1 MFSEDSVHGH
11 LVFALT
17 EHHDSWHC
25 SGRGFHFMVGGKQ
38 SVETSRP
45 SSQYVPSDLFLPP
58 RSHLLNLS
66 PHPKLASIF
75 RNQAWVCVSGTFY
88 IQTITGYHLL
98 LFTMD
103 ILVVCLCRMYECVGL
118 YFIIQFFTHSTNAFS
133 AYSIRGNI
141 QVIHEQQ

>member
-1 MFSEDSVHGH
+1 MFSEDSVHGL
-11 LVFALT
+11 LVLPLT

-38 SVETSRP
+38 SVETRRP
-45 SSQYVPSDLFLPP
+45 SSQCVPSDLFLPP

-66 PHPKLASIF
+66 PPLKLASIF
-75 RNQAWVCVSGTFY
+75 RKQTWACVSGTLY

-103 ILVVCLCRMYECVGL
+103 ILVVCVCRMYECSRLIFYYSVS
-118 YFIIQFFTHSTNAFS
+118 HSFRKC
-133 AYSIRGNI
+133 I
-141 QVIHEQQ
+141 